1 MRNIGYVCGT
11 FPTDVVNK
19 NVKYSLVI
27 SEKYLDGKSY
37 TYVEQTI
44 YFKQGTFP
52 TGFGTGTLTVTNCDD
67 TTTNYNV
74 AFAGTWEQV
83 NSGNIATVPFLYGYC

>member
-19 NVKYSLVI
+19 NVKYSLVVE
-27 SEKYLDGKSY
+27 EKYVDGKGFSY
-37 TYVEQTI
+37 VQQTV

-67 TTTNYNV
+67 TTTDYNV
-74 AFAGTWEQV
+74 AFGGTWEQ
-83 NSGNIATVPFLYGYC
+83 SSFDTPTVPFLYGYCS